1 MENTIT
7 ATTSFALYHLPGA
20 EDVVYI
26 SDEAPLTLDAYDAL
40 PNEAGF
46 VIAPFQ
52 INPQTPLLF
61 LRPQSVERIPLKA
74 LPQDEVQY
82 AFTNDEAAEREEYAK
97 SFAVV
102 ERALRDRQARKV
114 VLSRRMQLHLEGD
127 APIDARALMAKACR
141 LYPRNFVAVWHTPQ
155 SGTWLVATPEC
166 LLEQVTPTLWRT
178 MALAGTMSWEA
189 GAPMGRHAYWSPKDK
204 AEQ

>member
-61 LRPQSVERIPLKA
+61 LRPQSVERIPLEA
-74 LPQDEVQY
+74 LPQEEVQY
-82 AFTNDEAAEREEYAK
+82 AFTNDEAAEREDYAK

-102 ERALRDRQARKV
+102 
-114 VLSRRMQLHLEGD
+114 
-127 APIDARALMAKACR
+127 
-141 LYPRNFVAVWHTPQ
+141 
-155 SGTWLVATPEC
+155 
-166 LLEQVTPTLWRT
+166 
-178 MALAGTMSWEA
+178 
-189 GAPMGRHAYWSPKDK
+189 
-204 AEQ
+204 

>member
-1 MENTIT
+1 M
-7 ATTSFALYHLPGA
+7 
-20 EDVVYI
+20 YI

-61 LRPQSVERIPLKA
+61 LRPQCLEHILLEA

-82 AFTNDEAAEREEYAK
+82 AFSNDEAAEREDYAK

-127 APIDARALMAKACR
+127 APIDVRALMAKACR
-141 LYPRNFVAVWHTPQ
+141 LYHINPDNALERTNQKFIRRFNYLEAKTKEQGRNLADMTLAEMDEIWNE
-155 SGTWLVATPEC
+155 ATARG
-166 LLEQVTPTLWRT
+166 L
-178 MALAGTMSWEA
+178 
-189 GAPMGRHAYWSPKDK
+189 
-204 AEQ
+204 